1 MKKLMMAVA
10 IVCAAVASQ
19 AAQIDWS
26 NSAASKIY
34 ALDGTTALAK
44 DLNAF
49 VIALVDSKGN
59 ELSTASIGMTAG
71 VLTGSGLTYT
81 YTYITRNSDG
91 DYVSGDYE
99 NGDTFTI
106 LAKMT
111 VDGTD
116 YEMTIGSFAITTTG
130 DNTGKETFAW
140 SSGTYGGLADTPTV
154 GKWSAAAVPEP
165 TSGLLLALG
174 LCGLALKRKRA

>member
-10 IVCAAVASQ
+10 IVCAAVA
-19 AAQIDWS
+19 AQGASISWS
-26 NSAASKIY
+26 NSATSKI
-34 ALDGTTALAK
+34 T
-44 DLNAF
+44 DLTGADMSNTYYTSLI
-49 VIALVDSKGN
+49 VSLVDSKGTTV
-59 ELSTASIGMTAG
+59 SSMTAIGMTAG
-71 VLTGSGLTYT
+71 VLTGSGMTYT
-81 YTYITRNSDG
+81 YKYIEDG
-91 DYVSGDYE
+91 VGDYE

-116 YEMTIGSFAITTTG
+116 YEMTVGSFAIAAT
-130 DNTGKETFAW
+130 DNTGKDTFTWA
-140 SSGTYGGLADTPTV
+140 SGNYGGLADTPTV
-154 GKWSAAAVPEP
+154 GKWSAAAAVPEP